1 MTVRHAREL
10 RAGRSVIPKG
20 AVGEEVES
28 RGADDIL
35 VGGVEEHERIPGVIC
50 VGVFVEVDAV
60 VGGEA
65 GVFGDEVEG

>member
-20 AVGEEVES
+20 TVGEEVES
-28 RGADDIL
+28 RGADSVL
-35 VGGVEEHERIPGVIC
+35 VGGVEEHERVSGVIC

-65 GVFGDEVEG
+65 GVFSDEVEG